1 MKFKHEVWI
10 LLKTKTK
17 NTMKTYL
24 CKEGKEKFTVEA
36 KDRNEAEGI
45 CEMFNAVVIKELK
58 NYKAPKEELII
69 GENNYR

>member
-1 MKFKHEVWI
+1 
-10 LLKTKTK
+10 
-17 NTMKTYL
+17 MKTYL

-58 NYKAPKEELII
+58 NYKAPKQELII
-69 GENNYR
+69 G